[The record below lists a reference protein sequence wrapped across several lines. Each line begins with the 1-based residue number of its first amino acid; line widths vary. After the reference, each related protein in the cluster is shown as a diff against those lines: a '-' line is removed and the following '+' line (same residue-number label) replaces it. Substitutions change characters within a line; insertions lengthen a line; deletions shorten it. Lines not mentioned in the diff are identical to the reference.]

1 MRKTMIKYNIAF
13 EDVYNMNEK
22 KYMMNVSEAT
32 QWVLFL
38 IFFFR
43 FFSHFWSILRCFISH
58 FLFIRRISRLFQKI

>member
-1 MRKTMIKYNIAF
+1 MIKYNIAL

-38 IFFFR
+38 IFFLN
-43 FFSHFWSILRCFISH
+43 FSRNSD
-58 FLFIRRISRLFQKI
+58 LF